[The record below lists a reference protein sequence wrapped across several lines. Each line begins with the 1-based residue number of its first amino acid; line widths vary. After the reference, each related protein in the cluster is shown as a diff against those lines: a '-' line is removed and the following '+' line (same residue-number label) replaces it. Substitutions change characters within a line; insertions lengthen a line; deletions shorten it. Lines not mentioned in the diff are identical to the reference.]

1 MNKKFPDIALSEK
14 YENVVS
20 RLSPL
25 YDRHDDIRSPF
36 ARDYTRILHCRA
48 YRRLK
53 HKTQVFYNISND
65 HVCTRIEH
73 VNHVESVSY
82 TIAND
87 LGLNTELT
95 RAIAIAHD
103 LGHAP
108 FGHEGESILKKITRL
123 FLGKDEYFWHEK
135 NGLNFV
141 DNIELL
147 QNEKGKYS
155 NLNLTYGV
163 RDGIISHCGEID
175 ENGIKPRK
183 EFIDLTK
190 IKKANEYQP
199 YTWEGCVVKISDKIA
214 YLGRDIEDANRL
226 GWLSKED
233 FDDLRGIAAKHGIE
247 NVINTTSIIHEFI
260 TDLCLSSSPEEGLC
274 LSDENYQLMNEIK
287 KYNYE
292 KIYSNER
299 FKYYHRYAQMIILSI
314 FDVLS
319 SLYSGKETITDIEKK
334 MTVYPKLIN
343 GFYKWLITYS
353 VSGDENY
360 INKKIYDLSDEKQY
374 IRSIIDYISGMSDKY
389 IISVFE
395 ELIRFE

>member
-1 MNKKFPDIALSEK
+1 M
-14 YENVVS
+14 
-20 RLSPL
+20 
-25 YDRHDDIRSPF
+25 
-36 ARDYTRILHCRA
+36 
-48 YRRLK
+48 
-53 HKTQVFYNISND
+53 FYNIAND

-108 FGHEGESILKKITRL
+108 FGHEGENILKKITKR
-123 FLGKDEYFWHEK
+123 FSDKDEYFWHEK

-147 QNEKGKYS
+147 QNEKGEYS

-175 ENGIKPRK
+175 ENGIRPRD

-199 YTWEGCVVKISDKIA
+199 YTWEACVVKISDKIA

-233 FDDLRGIAAKHGIE
+233 FDDLRGIASKHGIK
-247 NVINTTSIIHEFI
+247 NVI
-260 TDLCLSSSPEEGLC
+260 
-274 LSDENYQLMNEIK
+274 
-287 KYNYE
+287 YN
-292 KIYSNER
+292 R
-299 FKYYHRYAQMIILSI
+299 
-314 FDVLS
+314 
-319 SLYSGKETITDIEKK
+319 
-334 MTVYPKLIN
+334 
-343 GFYKWLITYS
+343 S
-353 VSGDENY
+353 VSF
-360 INKKIYDLSDEKQY
+360 KLTRK
-374 IRSIIDYISGMSDKY
+374 RFMS
-389 IISVFE
+389 F
-395 ELIRFE
+395 R

>member
-1 MNKKFPDIALSEK
+1 MNKKFPDIKETKK
-14 YENVVS
+14 YENVIS
-20 RLSPL
+20 RLSAL

-53 HKTQVFYNISND
+53 HKTQVFYNIAND

-108 FGHEGESILKKITRL
+108 FGHEGENILKKITKR
-123 FLGKDEYFWHEK
+123 FSDKDEYFWHEK

-147 QNEKGKYS
+147 QNEKGEYS

-175 ENGIKPRK
+175 ENGIRPRD

-199 YTWEGCVVKISDKIA
+199 YTWEACVVKISDKIA

-233 FDDLRGIAAKHGIE
+233 FDDLRGIASKHGIK

-260 TDLCLSSSPEEGLC
+260 TDLCLSSSPEKGLC
-274 LSDENYQLMNEIK
+274 LSDENYRLMNEIK

-292 KIYSNER
+292 KIYSNKR
-299 FKYYHRYAQMIILSI
+299 FKYYHKYAQLIILSI
-314 FDVLS
+314 YDLLS
-319 SLYSGKETITDIEKK
+319 SLYNGKDTITDISKK
-334 MTVYPKLIN
+334 ISVYPKLMN
-343 GFYKWLITYS
+343 GFYKWLIVYS
-353 VSGDENY
+353 TDREKNY
-360 INKKIYDLSDEKQY
+360 KNKKIYDLSDEKQY
-374 IRSIIDYISGMSDKY
+374 CRSIIDYISGMSDKY
-389 IISVFE
+389 IISVFD